1 MGIRI
6 TNAMMT
12 NNTMNNVNT
21 NKTLLD
27 KVATQVSTKQKI
39 TRASEDPVVAIR
51 ALRLKSSLNSLDQY
65 YSKNIPDA
73 ESWLDATGTALKNMY
88 DCASNMLSNT
98 TKISSNQY
106 SLSEKKTLLQEFQSL
121 RNQVYEEANVDY
133 AGRSIFTG
141 YKTNMDLA
149 FKAADTT
156 ASYRITQKFSGT
168 DVDEINYV
176 SGAVEVNSS
185 DILTHTGTEYNQT
198 TVTNN
203 SLYRVRLAYGDL
215 SENSIATAQD
225 LTYQSSGKLSTDL
238 TVAVSGSTTGYVKA
252 SVKIDSTAPNGVSV
266 TIDGTTITPSGAGY
280 VASAGAINPA
290 TGKGTITITTAG
302 GVNVGT
308 FEYGVDGTTITASKT
323 VNVNAV
329 SLADAGGSDAAY
341 LNTSPEQITLIKETG
356 ELILGKGV
364 YQSLQNCGEDA
375 ISYTYEKT
383 GFAENEL
390 KPEHYFDC
398 TNLENGYVYTN
409 ENVSQNIDYIVNF
422 NQTITVNTEAKN
434 LFDQSIGRDVDDMIS
449 ALESAIAADTK
460 VENLKSM
467 LADSQYSSKTEYI
480 QSMLEEC
487 EKEQTYAQNKLQELA
502 ENSISNFTGYCT
514 EIKTAETESA
524 SKESRLALTKE
535 RALKQQT
542 NLETLSQENI
552 GVELSDVLVE
562 QEEANLAYDAAL
574 SAASKIITH
583 SLLDFL

>member
-1 MGIRI
+1 MYEC
-6 TNAMMT
+6 A
-12 NNTMNNVNT
+12 
-21 NKTLLD
+21 
-27 KVATQVSTKQKI
+27 
-39 TRASEDPVVAIR
+39 
-51 ALRLKSSLNSLDQY
+51 KS
-65 YSKNIPDA
+65 
-73 ESWLDATGTALKNMY
+73 
-88 DCASNMLSNT
+88 MLSDT
-98 TKISSNQY
+98 TKISSGQY

-133 AGRSIFTG
+133 SGRSIFTG

-149 FKAADTT
+149 FKTADTT
-156 ASYRITQKFSGT
+156 AKYRISEKFSGT

-176 SGAVEVNSS
+176 SGAVTVNSS
-185 DILTHTGTEYNQT
+185 DILSSTATEYNQNAIK
-198 TVTNN
+198 NN
-203 SLYRVRLAYGDL
+203 SLYRIRLAYDDL
-215 SENSIATAQD
+215 SQNSIATAKD
-225 LTYQSSGKLSTDL
+225 LSYQTSGKLNTDL
-238 TVAVSGSTTGYVKA
+238 TVAIAGSTTGYVKA
-252 SVKIDSTAPNGVSV
+252 SVNLNAATGVVSATVAGTATAPAG
-266 TIDGTTITPSGAGY
+266 GYTTTVGP
-280 VASAGAINPA
+280 INPA
-290 TGKGTITITTAG
+290 TGKGTITINDAG
-302 GVNVGT
+302 GTSVGT
-308 FEYGVDGTTITASKT
+308 FDYSLDGTTVTASKSVT
-323 VNVNAV
+323 VNAV

-341 LNTSPEQITLIKETG
+341 LNTSPEQITMIKETG

-375 ISYTYEKT
+375 ISFTYEKT

-398 TNLENGYVYTN
+398 TNLNNGYEYKN

-422 NQTITVNTEAKN
+422 NQTLTVNTEAKN

-449 ALESAIAADTK
+449 ALEGSIAAETK
-460 VENLKSM
+460 VTNLKAM
-467 LADSQYSSKTEYI
+467 LNDSQYSSKTEYI
-480 QSMLEEC
+480 QSMIEAC
-487 EKEQTYAQNKLQELA
+487 EKEQTYANNKLQELSK
-502 ENSISNFTGYCT
+502 NSITNFSGYCT
-514 EIKTAETESA
+514 GIKTANTEVA

>member
-27 KVATQVSTKQKI
+27 RVATQVSTKQKI

-51 ALRLKSSLNSLDQY
+51 ALRLKSSLNSLDQFY
-65 YSKNIPDA
+65 GKNIPDA
-73 ESWLDATGTALKNMY
+73 ESWLDATGTALNNMLT
-88 DCASNMLSNT
+88 CSSSMLSNT

-149 FKAADTT
+149 FKTADTT

-168 DVDEINYV
+168 NVDAIDYV
-176 SGAVEVNSS
+176 SGAVKVNSS
-185 DILTHTGTEYNQT
+185 DILSSTATEYDQNAIK
-198 TVTNN
+198 NN
-203 SLYRVRLAYGDL
+203 SLYRIRLAYGDL
-215 SENSIATAQD
+215 SQNSVATAKD
-225 LTYQSSGKLSTDL
+225 LSYQSSGKLNTDL
-238 TVAVSGSTTGYVKA
+238 TVAIAGSTTGYVKA
-252 SVKIDSTAPNGVSV
+252 TVNLNAATGVVSATVAGTATAPAGGYTTSV
-266 TIDGTTITPSGAGY
+266 GP
-280 VASAGAINPA
+280 INPV
-290 TGKGTITITTAG
+290 TGKGTITINDAG
-302 GVNVGT
+302 GTSVGT
-308 FEYGVDGTTITASKT
+308 FDYSVDGTTVTASKT

-398 TNLENGYVYTN
+398 TNLKNGYEYTN

-422 NQTITVNTEAKN
+422 NQTLTVNTEAKN

-449 ALESAIAADTK
+449 ALQSAIEAETK
-460 VENLKSM
+460 VDNLKSM
-467 LADSQYSSKTEYI
+467 LTDSQYSSKTEYI
-480 QSMLEEC
+480 QSMIEAC
-487 EKEQTYAQNKLQELA
+487 GKEKTYADNKLQDLA
-502 ENSISNFTGYCT
+502 KNSITNFTGYCT
-514 EIKTAETESA
+514 GIKTAQTESA

-542 NLETLSQENI
+542 NLKTLSQENI